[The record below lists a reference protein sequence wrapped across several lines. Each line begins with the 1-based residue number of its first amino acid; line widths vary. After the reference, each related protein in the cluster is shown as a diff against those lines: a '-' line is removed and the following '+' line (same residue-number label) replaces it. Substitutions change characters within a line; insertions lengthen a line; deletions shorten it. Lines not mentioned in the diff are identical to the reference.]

1 LNKFE
6 LLFVAL
12 FLIFLAL
19 KLTTKTHRLIFW
31 LLIISLIVVSSLP
44 IGGELNRTIELNKF
58 DFRLDYLLHF
68 IAYFIIGI
76 AAALAY
82 KPNWKVLLLLIIFA
96 MAEEGHQYW
105 IPNRTFNPM
114 DLMYDMIGLFSG
126 IGLVHFLKRKQKF

>member
-1 LNKFE
+1 MKRYAAVERF
-6 LLFVAL
+6 
-12 FLIFLAL
+12 
-19 KLTTKTHRLIFW
+19 IFW
-31 LLIISLIVVSSLP
+31 LLILSFIVVSSIP
-44 IGGELNRTIELNKF
+44 IGGKLNRTVSLSEF

-114 DLMYDMIGLFSG
+114 DLMYDMIGLLSG
-126 IGLVHFLKRKQKF
+126 IGLVYFVKRKQKF